1 MTLLRSGL
9 KSPGHA
15 PLGFESAG
23 KTSKTGV
30 RVPGSKKTEEELLPV
45 SPLSPREAFEVFQ
58 SEIQQ
63 TESLERSSDLSPRP
77 GQQHTELGGRGIR
90 VDVKNAQGRAEEGLL
105 LRASKSG
112 LVVRVPEPLAFR
124 SVVLA
129 EWIAFGGYTMAF
141 AGHVIRTSEDEMAI
155 RFELQSEHDATFLS
169 SFVQMAD
176 SEDSD
181 ALRLS
186 IRQVRDDDASLNAA
200 EQTRRLEQAWA
211 HLEPRFGQDG
221 AHQAFIQT
229 CLRMQRID
237 FALDRYRDSLE
248 RPQLRQAAQTYMDQL
263 GKILTF
269 SGFIK
274 REEAPNKPRQRA
286 MWLLVAGAFLFLL
299 LVGLRFAA
307 SRANAPPA
315 PLPSTTPR

>member
-1 MTLLRSGL
+1 M
-9 KSPGHA
+9 PG
-15 PLGFESAG
+15 P
-23 KTSKTGV
+23 
-30 RVPGSKKTEEELLPV
+30 KKPEDELPPV

-77 GQQHTELGGRGIR
+77 GQQHTELETRRIR
-90 VDVKNAQGRAEEGLL
+90 VAVTGAQGQTQEGLL
-105 LRASKSG
+105 VRASKSG

-141 AGHVIRTSEDEMAI
+141 AGHVIRTSDDEMAI

-176 SEDSD
+176 SEDSH

-186 IRQVRDDDASLNAA
+186 IRQVRDDDASLDAA

-211 HLEPRFGQDG
+211 QLEPRFGQDA
-221 AHQAFIQT
+221 AHQAFIQM

-237 FALDRYRDSLE
+237 FALARYRESLE
-248 RPQLRQAAQTYMDQL
+248 RPKLQKAAQTYLDQL

-269 SGFIK
+269 SGFSK
-274 REEAPNKPRQRA
+274 REEATNKPRQKA
-286 MWLLVAGAFLFLL
+286 MWLLVAGVFLLLL
-299 LVGLRFAA
+299 LVGLRLAA
-307 SRANAPPA
+307 SRADAPPA
-315 PLPSTTPR
+315 PLPPATPR